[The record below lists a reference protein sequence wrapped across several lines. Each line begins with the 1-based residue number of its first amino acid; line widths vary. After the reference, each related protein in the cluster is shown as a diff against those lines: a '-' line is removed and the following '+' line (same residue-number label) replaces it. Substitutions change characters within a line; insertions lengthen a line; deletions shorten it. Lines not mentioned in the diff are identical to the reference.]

1 MFISLI
7 VQIDSAVGQGC
18 GSQPSCRVGFFAVVV
33 GILFLRKR
41 EIEREE
47 DKQQLRELRRKILG
61 Y

>member
-1 MFISLI
+1 VDHS
-7 VQIDSAVGQGC
+7 QVGGED
-18 GSQPSCRVGFFAVVV
+18 FFAVVV
-33 GILFLRKR
+33 GFLFLRNR